1 VEETMCK
8 NRFILLLLFL
18 VMNIILSHKLV
29 FSRDTSGQKDLTEI
43 LNEMEMANAAFK
55 TMKANIAYTRTIALL
70 ESTETSHGEISFKKP
85 RKLYL
90 KFASPRDEINIIDEK
105 HIWVYRPAKKQVEKY
120 DVGTSD
126 STQGTTFLDFGYGAA
141 VGKIRRNYNIT
152 LLDTKEEGK
161 KRFYLLDLSPRDPRS
176 HYSNIRL
183 WVEEGFWLPG
193 TIELYESDGE
203 IVNIIEL
210 KNIKLNKS
218 ISDKLFRFNVPRG
231 VEVIE
236 PFK

>member
-1 VEETMCK
+1 MYK
-8 NRFILLLLFL
+8 NRFILLFLFL
-18 VMNIILSHKLV
+18 VMNSFLSHKLV
-29 FSRDTSGQKDLTEI
+29 FSREASGQKDLTEI

-55 TMKANIAYTRTIALL
+55 TMKANIIYTRTIALL
-70 ESTETSHGEISFKKP
+70 ESTESSHGEISYKKP
-85 RKLYL
+85 RRLYL
-90 KFASPRDEINIIDEK
+90 RFAPPRDEINIIDEK
-105 HIWVYRPAKKQVEKY
+105 HVWVYRPAKKQVEKY
-120 DVGTSD
+120 DVGSGESSHD
-126 STQGTTFLDFGYGAA
+126 AGFLDFGYGAA
-141 VGKIRRNYNIT
+141 VGKARKDYNIT

-161 KRFYLLDLSPRDPRS
+161 KRFYLLDLSPKDPRS

-218 ISDKLFRFNVPRG
+218 ISDKLFRFDIPKG